1 MKIELQHVGKKY
13 INQWVFHKL
22 SYTFT
27 TGNAYAIT
35 GSNGSG
41 KSTLLQ
47 IIAGS
52 LLASEGKIIFEQNTS
67 IITAE
72 KIYQYISITAPY
84 LDIIEE
90 MTPIEFL
97 RFHTTFKPF
106 IPQQTITTV
115 LEAVALTQAASKQI
129 RYFSSGMKQRLKLAQ
144 VLFSDTPVMLL
155 DEPCTNLDKAGI
167 DMYHQLIDTYAKNK
181 IIIVSSNDPVEYSFC
196 NQIIYMKN
204 FNAIDS
210 SSKPTPTQ
218 LPQQHLIDQNLK

>member
-1 MKIELQHVGKKY
+1 MVEALSNVSPKTAAMRIELQHIGKKY
-13 INQWVFHKL
+13 IHQWAFRKF
-22 SYTFT
+22 SYAFT
-27 TGNAYAIT
+27 AGNAYAIT

-67 IITAE
+67 IINAE

-90 MTPIEFL
+90 MTPVEFL

-106 IPQQTITTV
+106 IPQQTIATV
-115 LEAVALTQAASKQI
+115 LEAVALTQAATKQI

-144 VLFSDTPVMLL
+144 VLFSDTPIMLL

-181 IIIVSSNDPVEYSFC
+181 IIIVSSNDPVEYNFC
-196 NQIIYMKN
+196 NQIICMKD
-204 FNAIDS
+204 FNV
-210 SSKPTPTQ
+210 
-218 LPQQHLIDQNLK
+218 NG